1 MRATALPRGRLRG
14 KEGGDRQL
22 RTRTASAEKGSK
34 PRAGGRPGHEWGL
47 SSPAPEKCPVPRDGT
62 ACPRGLRA
70 FGELWG
76 QQSAPP
82 PAPGILRLGPPC
94 SLTSRSG
101 SRRWPFCGS
110 GRSGR
115 SGRHR
120 RPWTSCSSSTRC
132 RSGTDRPHARPFPGG
147 FALWLRGG
155 HLPSRKVEAGR
166 VQIQCR
172 LKCEPCRCPEEEGA
186 AAARG
191 QLSGLH
197 TDAHGTF
204 WPTTDLGAPGWGD
217 R

>member
-1 MRATALPRGRLRG
+1 MSGGFRALPPRSVPFPTMALPALMGSGLL
-14 KEGGDRQL
+14 ESCGG
-22 RTRTASAEKGSK
+22 
-34 PRAGGRPGHEWGL
+34 
-47 SSPAPEKCPVPRDGT
+47 SSLG
-62 ACPRGLRA
+62 
-70 FGELWG
+70 
-76 QQSAPP
+76 APP
-82 PAPGILRLGPPC
+82 PTRGILRLGPPC

-110 GRSGR
+110 GRSRR

-120 RPWTSCSSSTRC
+120 RPWTSCSSSTGC
-132 RSGTDRPHARPFPGG
+132 RSSTDRPHARPFPGG

-155 HLPSRKVEAGR
+155 HRPSRKVEAGR

-197 TDAHGTF
+197 TDAHRTHH
-204 WPTTDLGAPGWGD
+204 
-217 R
+217 

>member
-82 PAPGILRLGPPC
+82 PRPGNPEARPSLQLDQQKRKQALALLRQRAKREVWETQKALDELLFKHQVQVRRGQAPRAALPRWLRSLAAWGPPAF
-94 SLTSRSG
+94 TEG
-101 SRRWPFCGS
+101 
-110 GRSGR
+110 
-115 SGRHR
+115 
-120 RPWTSCSSSTRC
+120 
-132 RSGTDRPHARPFPGG
+132 
-147 FALWLRGG
+147 RGG
-155 HLPSRKVEAGR
+155 
-166 VQIQCR
+166 
-172 LKCEPCRCPEEEGA
+172 EGA
-186 AAARG
+186 D
-191 QLSGLH
+191 
-197 TDAHGTF
+197 TV
-204 WPTTDLGAPGWGD
+204 PPEM
-217 R
+217 

>member
-1 MRATALPRGRLRG
+1 MGAFEPRPREVSRSPRWHCLPSWAQGFWRAVGA
-14 KEGGDRQL
+14 
-22 RTRTASAEKGSK
+22 AV
-34 PRAGGRPGHEWGL
+34 
-47 SSPAPEKCPVPRDGT
+47 C
-62 ACPRGLRA
+62 
-70 FGELWG
+70 
-76 QQSAPP
+76 PP